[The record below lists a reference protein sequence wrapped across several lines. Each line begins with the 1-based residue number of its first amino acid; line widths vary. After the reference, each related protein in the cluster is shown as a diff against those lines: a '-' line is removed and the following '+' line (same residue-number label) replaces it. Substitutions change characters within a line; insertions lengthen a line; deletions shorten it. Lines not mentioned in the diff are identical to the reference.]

1 MKRNLIIFFGM
12 LLLTALL
19 VGTAAA
25 QSDSFTI
32 GMRRDFG
39 YSSGTGDIQGNFS
52 ITAKGPE
59 NLTKVVFLI
68 DGEAIGEDVEAPFA
82 LQFVTDSYPNGVH
95 TISAQGFTSD
105 GGELASN
112 EIRANFVPAG
122 EGMKAAGS
130 IIVVLVGLI
139 GGVLVL
145 SFVVT
150 MASTRKKG
158 TLLLGTPRN
167 YGLKGGTICTSCG
180 RPFSL
185 HVMSINLVMGVLDF
199 CPHCGKWQ
207 FARHLPMNVLRDA
220 EKAELTWGK
229 PAEAIGEETEQ
240 EKLRKQLDSSKF
252 E

>member
-1 MKRNLIIFFGM
+1 MKQKLIVCLGM
-12 LLLTALL
+12 LVLMALA

-25 QSDSFTI
+25 QSDFTI
-32 GMRRDFG
+32 GLSRDFG

-52 ITAKGPE
+52 IHAKGPE

-68 DGEAIGEDVEAPFA
+68 DGEAIGEDAESPFR
-82 LQFVTDSYPNGVH
+82 LQFVTDNYPNGVH
-95 TISAQGFTSD
+95 TISAKGFTAD

-130 IIVVLVGLI
+130 IIGVVLGLVVG
-139 GGVLVL
+139 VMVL

-158 TLLLGTPRN
+158 TLPLGTPRN
-167 YGLKGGTICTSCG
+167 YGLKGGTICTKCG
-180 RPFSL
+180 RPFSVHL
-185 HVMSINLVMGVLDF
+185 TSLNLGVGVFDF

-207 FARHLPMNVLRDA
+207 FLRRLPMDVLRQA
-220 EKAELTWGK
+220 EQNELTWDK
-229 PAEAIGEETEQ
+229 PAETIAEESEE
-240 EKLRKQLDSSKF
+240 EKLRKQLDSSRY